1 MYCLTFS
8 QTYGNKQQLYTYWWP
23 SISIIFQGEM
33 SLVMFDLTQSKKRGP
48 LIREGEFFFTKTVS
62 FSWFFAL
69 SLWRHDQVPAKHQF
83 DQNSHRQAALRAPSQ
98 TSDNGE
104 VFQQKYFS
112 SLRHIFAK
120 KTLTF
125 VGFFVLYKWM
135 KGETMIGIEGPPT
148 SQGQRCLLRLIC
160 CFKPWDVEQAPLV
173 LLVVLVLQ
181 VLLVLLMPF
190 FFW

>member
-1 MYCLTFS
+1 MGTNSNYIHT
-8 QTYGNKQQLYTYWWP
+8 
-23 SISIIFQGEM
+23 
-33 SLVMFDLTQSKKRGP
+33 DGP
-48 LIREGEFFFTKTVS
+48 LYQLSFKERYHWSCLILRNLRNEDLWSGRGSFFFTKTVS

-160 CFKPWDVEQAPLV
+160 RFKPWDVEQAPLV
-173 LLVVLVLQ
+173 LLVALVLQ